1 MKIAISL
8 VSASLSWTPLAVAQD
23 SINPDAAVDEG
34 DGTQIVVPPR
44 KPVPN
49 APTDLRPSADI
60 SNSAAV
66 EIDADACRYV
76 TQHVPSP
83 DTEYVGGVDADGK
96 PVAPAD
102 LAPTTQLKFP
112 STVAIPVTSN
122 LARMLGRL
130 PPASG
135 TAPGAGYRADV
146 LVGMVSLVE
155 GRLYFNGQPI
165 GDDPDIELA
174 ALCRNAARNHKGE
187 AR

>member
-8 VSASLSWTPLAVAQD
+8 LSALLMWIPRAFAQD
-23 SINPDAAVDEG
+23 SINPDAAANEG

-44 KPVPN
+44 KPAPA
-49 APTDLRPSADI
+49 APTDLRPSAAASD
-60 SNSAAV
+60 SAGV

-83 DTEYVGGVDADGK
+83 DTDYVGGVDANGN
-96 PVAPAD
+96 PVAPAG
-102 LAPTTQLKFP
+102 LAPSAQLKFP
-112 STVAIPVTSN
+112 STVVIEVTSN
-122 LARMLGRL
+122 LARMLGR
-130 PPASG
+130 PAPASG
-135 TAPGAGYRADV
+135 TTLGTGYRADA

-174 ALCRNAARNHKGE
+174 ALCRNAARNQKGE